1 MIFSVIDDKLSCYD
15 KGVVLFGCGSAG
27 AYAKRV
33 LDRFEK
39 KIICFVDNEQEKWGS
54 HCCGIPVKSVKEMLS
69 ILEEDEHI
77 VIQITDERSDEIEK
91 QLLELDVS
99 DKRIISYGEFEQ
111 RILDLSRYLYLKKEG
126 ITVDDPI
133 YTAELDSYNAYRK
146 GHMAKVIMRHNLCG
160 PSENIFIN
168 AAPKTGNTTLISS
181 LERAGISC
189 FQGRQGY
196 FTKIW
201 DFMPLKGKKIKMI
214 LGVREPFSQLLSMM
228 FHMQSNFWDQTAY
241 WENGGDVQKIFNDVI
256 AQEIKENKIIPY
268 YDREKNKAH
277 QTRFVEK
284 HFAEAVENIFHIDVY
299 DHPFD
304 CERGYSIIQHENV
317 ELFVYQLEKLS
328 QLENVLGEFLNID
341 DFVLYT
347 DNVGDLQW
355 YKKYYRE
362 AKKNLKIDRK
372 LFNEVY
378 SDQYM
383 KHFYSEKQINVFRE
397 KWEKNLL

>member
-39 KIICFVDNEQEKWGS
+39 KIICFADNKQEKWGS
-54 HCCGIPVKSVKEMLS
+54 CCCGIPVKSVKEVLS
-69 ILEEDEHI
+69 ILDEDEHI
-77 VIQITDERSDEIEK
+77 VIQITSECSDDIEK
-91 QLLELDVS
+91 QLLEMGIS

-111 RILDLSRYLYLKKEG
+111 RILDLSRYLYLKRDG
-126 ITVDDPI
+126 ITIDDPI
-133 YTAELDSYNAYRK
+133 FTAELDSYNAYRK
-146 GHMAKVIMRHNLCG
+146 GHTAKVIMRHNLCG
-160 PSENIFIN
+160 LSENIFIN

-181 LERAGISC
+181 LEQAGISC

-214 LGVREPFSQLLSMM
+214 LGVREPFSQLLSMI
-228 FHMQSNFWDQTAY
+228 FHMQSNFWDQAAY
-241 WENGGDVQKIFNDVI
+241 WENGGDVQKIFDDVI
-256 AQEIKENKIIPY
+256 EQEIKNNKIIPY
-268 YDREKNKAH
+268 YDREKSTAH

-299 DHPFD
+299 EYPFD

-317 ELFVYQLEKLS
+317 ELFVYQLEQLS
-328 QLENVLGEFLNID
+328 QLEDVLGDFLNIE

-355 YKKYYRE
+355 YKKYYRD
-362 AKKNLKIDRK
+362 AKTNLKIDRT

-378 SDQYM
+378 SDKYM
-383 KHFYSEKQINVFRE
+383 RHFYSEKQIDVFRK